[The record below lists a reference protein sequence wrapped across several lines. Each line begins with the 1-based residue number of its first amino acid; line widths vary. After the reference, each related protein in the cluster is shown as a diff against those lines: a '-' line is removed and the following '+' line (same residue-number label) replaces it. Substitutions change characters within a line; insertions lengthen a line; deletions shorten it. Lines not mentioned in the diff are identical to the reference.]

1 MEDFNQYS
9 NFISDPANILPSSTT
24 STTFKV
30 TGQKVVLMKADD
42 QQRKISNG
50 QRIVLMKT
58 KGQQK
63 KQPFGHKC
71 MLMKLNEHKALNTNR
86 MLT

>member
-1 MEDFNQYS
+1 
-9 NFISDPANILPSSTT
+9 
-24 STTFKV
+24 
-30 TGQKVVLMKADD
+30 MKADN

-50 QRIVLMKT
+50 QRIVLMKP

-63 KQPFGHKC
+63 KKHFGQKS

-86 MLT
+86 MFT

>member
-1 MEDFNQYS
+1 MPNYIS
-9 NFISDPANILPSSTT
+9 GNLPSDPANILPSSTT
-24 STTFKV
+24 STTAKL
-30 TGQKVVLMKADD
+30 TGQKVVLMKADN

-50 QRIVLMKT
+50 QRIVLMKP

-63 KQPFGHKC
+63 KKSVGQKS
-71 MLMKLNEHKALNTNR
+71 MLMKLNEHKALNNNR